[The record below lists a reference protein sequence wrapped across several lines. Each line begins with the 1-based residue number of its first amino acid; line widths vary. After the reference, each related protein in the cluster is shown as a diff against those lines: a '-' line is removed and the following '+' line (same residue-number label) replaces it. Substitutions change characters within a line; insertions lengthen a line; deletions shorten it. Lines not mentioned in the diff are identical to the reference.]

1 VRKVHSGSY
10 DEYFERVL
18 VAEVKSLK
26 RDEGRL
32 KRLYPRLRNQP
43 KLQER
48 FQVELAEL
56 QQRLDRLDAVLNP
69 VYAFRPAS
77 IDAAPTLSPAA

>member
-1 VRKVHSGSY
+1 MRKVPSGSF
-10 DEYFERVL
+10 DEYFEQVL

-32 KRLYPRLRNQP
+32 KRLYPKLRNQP

-48 FQVELAEL
+48 FQLELAEL
-56 QQRLDRLDAVLNP
+56 RQRLDRLDAVLNP
-69 VYAFRPAS
+69 IYAFRPAS
-77 IDAAPTLSPAA
+77 IVGAPTLSPAA